1 MTASV
6 ETVGVFL
13 LILVALVIG
22 IPVIISVVGVALAEA
37 RDRVFD
43 KWRKKHGGADP

>member
-6 ETVGVFL
+6 ETVGAFL

-22 IPVIISVVGVALAEA
+22 IPSVVGVALAEV

-43 KWRKKHGGADP
+43 KGRKKHGGADP